1 MLGWKSICMSGPV
14 VMEYFDAWI
23 GTLRSQSV
31 LSQLPWEP
39 STFKPD
45 WPAQLFDAVY
55 AVMHY
60 LYHHEPSAALKK
72 ELSQAGSGLIDYCN
86 QELIRRGGGYKSQKI
101 KGAYFGNEIYNE
113 ELTKRY
119 PTLISRY
126 TADKSAIEHTFN
138 KYSSHDARGD
148 IMEMAA
154 LHLWLHEDYVALAAW
169 CTSITWATCS
179 PCLTSVAA
187 YFSGRHV

>member
-1 MLGWKSICMSGPV
+1 MLGL
-14 VMEYFDAWI
+14 ERR
-23 GTLRSQSV
+23 RSHFV
-31 LSQLPWEP
+31 LNQLPWEP

-45 WPAQLFDAVY
+45 WPAQLFDAVC

-113 ELTKRY
+113 EL
-119 PTLISRY
+119 
-126 TADKSAIEHTFN
+126 IEEV
-138 KYSSHDARGD
+138 SHDD
-148 IMEMAA
+148 IPVHRRQTQPSSTHSTSIHRTMPEVISWKWQ
-154 LHLWLHEDYVALAAW
+154 HFTSGCTRSYVALANM
-169 CTSITWATCS
+169 
-179 PCLTSVAA
+179 V
-187 YFSGRHV
+187 YFYHLGYLFSAVQRR